1 MKLFSEF
8 DYYIYVR
15 KKVFQIYAVQ
25 TVHMRIA
32 NKSHVLPFLVAQM
45 LDTLL
50 NHGRHMQFSFHVYKF
65 YGRATLTNQALVD
78 REETFRLLSAF
89 HSTSVSTPLN
99 KEYQEGACGDIT
111 RFALG

>member
-65 YGRATLTNQALVD
+65 YD
-78 REETFRLLSAF
+78 FEP
-89 HSTSVSTPLN
+89 STSIVQLS
-99 KEYQEGACGDIT
+99 
-111 RFALG
+111 